1 MRITSFNSN
10 PVQSVG
16 VRVLG
21 FIGLRKIRGL
31 LLASGKDPSQAPAA
45 SKVVFIGFRI

>member
-1 MRITSFNSN
+1 MRVTSFKSN

-21 FIGLRKIRGL
+21 FRSSEDSRTT
-31 LLASGKDPSQAPAA
+31 A
-45 SKVVFIGFRI
+45 GFG